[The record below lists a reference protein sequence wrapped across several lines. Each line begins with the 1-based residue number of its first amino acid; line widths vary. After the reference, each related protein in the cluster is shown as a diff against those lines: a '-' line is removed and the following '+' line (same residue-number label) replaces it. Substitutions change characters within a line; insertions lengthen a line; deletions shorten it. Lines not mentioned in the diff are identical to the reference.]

1 MDIVLG
7 QIQDQ
12 DLSCCWET
20 PLTHKLLKTLWGRG
34 MRYEVYFSNWAQ
46 LEIRR
51 SHVTEISCNS
61 SRWTA
66 GGPSETILN
75 EQAWMELNN

>member
-20 PLTHKLLKTLWGRG
+20 PLTHKLLKTL
-34 MRYEVYFSNWAQ
+34 
-46 LEIRR
+46 
-51 SHVTEISCNS
+51 
-61 SRWTA
+61 
-66 GGPSETILN
+66 
-75 EQAWMELNN
+75 